1 LCLANRPSGKQHQ
14 DGQQYDA
21 IATGRHS
28 MSDYEEIL
36 FDVGLGSLPQQDARD
51 GAEHARN
58 EAVLLDAHAREIYE
72 AAP

>member
-1 LCLANRPSGKQHQ
+1 
-14 DGQQYDA
+14 
-21 IATGRHS
+21 

-51 GAEHARN
+51 GAEHARD